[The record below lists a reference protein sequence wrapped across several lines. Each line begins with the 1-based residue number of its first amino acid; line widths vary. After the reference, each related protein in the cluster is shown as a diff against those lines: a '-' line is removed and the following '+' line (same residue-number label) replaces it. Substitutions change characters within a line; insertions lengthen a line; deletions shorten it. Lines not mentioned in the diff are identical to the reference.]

1 MAIRH
6 GLLTIRTDQ
15 FITFIQQVFLF
26 HAVIVWW
33 FFWES
38 NPVQP
43 VMSQQ
48 LDLRAKEPYLSGRG
62 FAPRIALFLWKC
74 QHSFSDDSSALQF
87 SVYLFRHRSVQYC
100 STTRFHP
107 ARWAPFFPASIRR
120 FWYRFYHWTDSNHRP
135 PTRLRQALFQL
146 GYNGIYQNI
155 PGSFP
160 PGTHKEERR
169 IWGIMP

>member
-62 FAPRIALFLWKC
+62 FAPRIALFHWKC

-87 SVYLFRHRSVQYC
+87 SVYLFRHRSVRYC
-100 STTRFHP
+100 STTRFQP
-107 ARWAPFFPASIRR
+107 ASWAPFFHAQYGAFCAWFFRCTGLEPAS
-120 FWYRFYHWTDSNHRP
+120 
-135 PTRLRQALFQL
+135 RLSSLLF
-146 GYNGIYQNI
+146 
-155 PGSFP
+155 P
-160 PGTHKEERR
+160 
-169 IWGIMP
+169 

>member
-48 LDLRAKEPYLSGRG
+48 LDLRAKEPCFERAGICTPHDAVSL
-62 FAPRIALFLWKC
+62 KC
-74 QHSFSDDSSALQF
+74 QHSFSDDSGILQF

-100 STTRFHP
+100 STARFQP
-107 ARWAPFFPASIRR
+107 AIWAPFFHAQYGAFCAWFFRCTGLEPAS
-120 FWYRFYHWTDSNHRP
+120 
-135 PTRLRQALFQL
+135 RLSSLLF
-146 GYNGIYQNI
+146 
-155 PGSFP
+155 P
-160 PGTHKEERR
+160 
-169 IWGIMP
+169 